1 MKKGFRTSMNNLLA
15 SATFFKG
22 IVLKISI
29 NQSVIK
35 EEKRV
40 LKYYQKKLDN
50 LIKEKNELNDIYN
63 EQNTVAA
70 NLSSHIV
77 F

>member
-15 SATFFKG
+15 STTFFKG